1 MDNPSWIGCSGHGFC
16 ISEALLCDQTAPSV
30 QQIHTDILIL
40 TRGDVSS
47 EDLADQ
53 S

>member
-1 MDNPSWIGCSGHGFC
+1 MENPRWVACSRCDFC

-30 QQIHTDILIL
+30 HQILADILAL

-47 EDLADQ
+47 EDVAEQ